1 MPQAQFT
8 TGVAHKTRQAARSR
22 PRGLNRVTI
31 AILAFVAVVG
41 VWAVLVAESKHG
53 SPAAA
58 EIAVLWIVFAGFLA
72 YMLPTIV
79 AWCLNH
85 PHLLGILAINAVFG
99 WTLIGWMAAMVW
111 AVVPVAPVDRRR
123 GTLVRFD

>member
-1 MPQAQFT
+1 M
-8 TGVAHKTRQAARSR
+8 
-22 PRGLNRVTI
+22 TI
-31 AILAFVAVVG
+31 AILAFTATAGAWAAVMVAFQTSGSPPHGG
-41 VWAVLVAESKHG
+41 VYAVLLAISG
-53 SPAAA
+53 
-58 EIAVLWIVFAGFLA
+58 LLA